1 MSYLDRVAA
10 CHRWDPEA
18 YRPLVLGATRFGRV
32 PHDLARRLA
41 DFPDVFTVG
50 ARAVS
55 LNPALADFES
65 RTAAVQAVAVR
76 LNEAGEIPRLRGEDY
91 PVVRRWGEAPLFRID
106 RGAAPT
112 FGVRGFGV
120 HVNGYVGDPEGGPGG
135 DLEGLRLWVGKR
147 AMDKATAP
155 GKLDHII
162 AGGQP
167 YGLGILENLIKEA
180 GEEAGLA
187 PELARRAV
195 PAGAVSYVC
204 ARDEGLRDDVLFC
217 FDLQVP
223 DDVVPVNTDGE
234 VEYFELWPMARVL
247 ETIRDTEAF
256 KFNVSLVTLDFAIRR
271 GLITPDDPD
280 YQAIWEGLRP
290 PAPD

>member
-18 YRPLVLGATRFGRV
+18 YRPLLLGRARFGRV
-32 PHDLARRLA
+32 THALARRLS
-41 DFPDVFTVG
+41 DFARVF
-50 ARAVS
+50 AVNDQAVT
-55 LNPALADFES
+55 LNPALADFDA
-65 RTAAVQAVAVR
+65 RTAAVQEVVER
-76 LNEAGEIPRLRGEDY
+76 LDETGDISRLRTEDY
-91 PVVRRWGEAPLFRID
+91 PVVRRWGEAPLFRIN
-106 RGAAPT
+106 RGATPT

-120 HVNGYVGDPEGGPGG
+120 HVNGYLGDPEGGL
-135 DLEGLRLWVGKR
+135 DGLRLWVGKR

-167 YGLGILENLIKEA
+167 YGLGIMENLIKEA

-204 ARDEGLRDDVLFC
+204 ERPEGLRDDVLFS
-217 FDLQVP
+217 FDLRMP

-234 VEYFELWPMARVL
+234 VDYFELWPMARVL
-247 ETIRDTEAF
+247 ERIRDTDDF
-256 KFNVSLVTLDFAIRR
+256 KFNVNLVILDFAIRR

-280 YQAIWEGLRP
+280 YQAIWEGLR
-290 PAPD
+290 APERD